1 LLKDLPITEFLV
13 QTASAEPLPG
23 GGCTAALSAALA
35 ASLTEMVAN
44 LTIGRKE
51 FQAVEEDMQEI
62 AQAAADLRTKLQDD
76 IDNDAQAYQA
86 VLAAFQLPK
95 NTDDQKKKRSSAIQA
110 AFKTAA
116 TVPLG
121 VARDAINIM
130 DLAARAI
137 TNGNPNA
144 VTDGAV
150 AVLAARTAA
159 LAAIYNVKINLT
171 AIKDTAFVADL
182 TREIED
188 IEHQVIEKEK
198 EILAQV
204 KICDT
209 SIIKNLL

>member
-1 LLKDLPITEFLV
+1 MLKDLSITEFLQ

-23 GGCTAALSAALA
+23 GGCTAALNAALA

-44 LTIGRKE
+44 LTIGRKK
-51 FQAVEEDMQEI
+51 FQAVEEEMQKI
-62 AQAAADLRTKLQDD
+62 AQAAGDLRKKMQND
-76 IDNDAQAYQA
+76 IDKDAQAYQE
-86 VLAAFQLPK
+86 VLAAFKLPK
-95 NTDDQKKKRSSAIQA
+95 TTDDDKKKRSEVIQQ

-121 VARDAINIM
+121 VARDAVNIM
-130 DLAARAI
+130 NLTARAI

-159 LAAIYNVKINLT
+159 LAAAYNVKINLS
-171 AIKDTAFVADL
+171 AIKDTAFVVEL

-188 IEHQVIEKEK
+188 LENQAIRKER
-198 EILAQV
+198 EILAHI
-204 KICDT
+204 KI
-209 SIIKNLL
+209 

>member
-1 LLKDLPITEFLV
+1 MLKDLPITEFLK

-35 ASLTEMVAN
+35 ASLTEMVTN
-44 LTIGRKE
+44 LTIGREE

-62 AQAAADLRTKLQDD
+62 AQAAADLRTKLQND

-86 VLAAFQLPK
+86 VLAAFKLPR
-95 NTDDQKKKRSSAIQA
+95 NTDDQKKQRSDAIQQ

-121 VARDAINIM
+121 VARNAIKIM

-159 LAAIYNVKINLT
+159 LAAIYNVKINLS
-171 AIKDTAFVADL
+171 AIKDKAFVAEL
-182 TREIED
+182 TREIE
-188 IEHQVIEKEK
+188 ELEQQVLAKEK
-198 EILAQV
+198 EILTQV
-204 KICDT
+204 
-209 SIIKNLL
+209 II

>member
-1 LLKDLPITEFLV
+1 MLKDHTISEFLE

-51 FQAVEEDMQEI
+51 FQAVEKDMQAI
-62 AQAAADLRTKLQDD
+62 ARAAADLRIKLQND

-86 VLAAFQLPK
+86 VLSAFKLPK
-95 NTDDQKKKRSSAIQA
+95 TSDEDKKQRSEAIQQ

-121 VARDAINIM
+121 VARDTLKIL
-130 DLAARAI
+130 DLAARVI
-137 TNGNPNA
+137 SNGNPNA
-144 VTDGAV
+144 ATDGAV
-150 AVLAARTAA
+150 AALAARTAA
-159 LAAIYNVKINLT
+159 LAAAYNVKINLS
-171 AIKDTAFVADL
+171 AIKDAAFVAEL
-182 TREIED
+182 TQEIE
-188 IEHQVIEKEK
+188 ELERQVITKEK

-204 KICDT
+204 AI
-209 SIIKNLL
+209 

>member
-1 LLKDLPITEFLV
+1 MLKDLTITEFLE

-23 GGCTAALSAALA
+23 GGCTAALNAALA

-51 FQAVEEDMQEI
+51 YQAVEEDMQEI
-62 AQAAADLRTKLQDD
+62 AQATADLRTKLQND

-86 VLAAFQLPK
+86 VLAAFKLPK
-95 NTDDQKKKRSSAIQA
+95 NTDDQKKERSKTIQQ

-121 VARDAINIM
+121 VARDALQIM

-137 TNGNPNA
+137 TDGNPNA
-144 VTDGAV
+144 VSDGAV
-150 AVLAARTAA
+150 AVLVARTAA
-159 LAAIYNVKINLT
+159 LAAAYNVKINLT
-171 AIKDTAFVADL
+171 AIKDTAFVAEL
-182 TREIED
+182 TREIE
-188 IEHQVIEKEK
+188 ELEQQVIDKEK

-204 KICDT
+204 HV
-209 SIIKNLL
+209 

>member
-1 LLKDLPITEFLV
+1 LLKDLPITEFLE

-23 GGCTAALSAALA
+23 GGCTAALNAALA

-51 FQAVEEDMQEI
+51 FQTVEEDMQEI
-62 AQAAADLRTKLQDD
+62 AQAAADLRTKLQND

-86 VLAAFQLPK
+86 VLAAFKLPK
-95 NTDDQKKKRSSAIQA
+95 NTDDQKKERSTTIQQ

-121 VARDAINIM
+121 VARDALQIM

-137 TNGNPNA
+137 TDGNPNA
-144 VTDGAV
+144 VSDGAV

-159 LAAIYNVKINLT
+159 LAAAYNVKINLT
-171 AIKDTAFVADL
+171 AIKDTAFVAEL
-182 TREIED
+182 TREIE
-188 IEHQVIEKEK
+188 ELEQQVIDKEK

-204 KICDT
+204 HV
-209 SIIKNLL
+209 